1 MQPLN
6 LETSAFWTYS
16 VSRYTKGDMAPL
28 AILLQD
34 NHKVNV
40 NILLLICWC
49 LENNTIINLPQLK
62 AVIEAAA
69 PTDLTLQA
77 HRAKRK
83 AAHPD
88 NGGDRAVYD
97 ALKEEE
103 LELERAQQRDIV
115 TSFNGQS
122 VTYLG
127 QAQLS
132 SSNIFNASI
141 AALINAYSLR
151 DNSEA
156 RRLVSLVIKQ
166 LS

>member
-6 LETSAFWTYS
+6 LETSAFWAYS

-69 PTDLTLQA
+69 PTDSTLQA

-88 NGGDRAVYD
+88 NGG
-97 ALKEEE
+97 
-103 LELERAQQRDIV
+103 
-115 TSFNGQS
+115 G
-122 VTYLG
+122 
-127 QAQLS
+127 
-132 SSNIFNASI
+132 
-141 AALINAYSLR
+141 
-151 DNSEA
+151 
-156 RRLVSLVIKQ
+156 
-166 LS
+166 